1 MAFFE
6 ISISIVLLFFAEIP
20 LFLLLI
26 LGAID
31 SKIKTLLLQ
40 DIDFKIFNNRI
51 MWSVKVSSTKNC
63 KKNLSLGK
71 DIG

>member
-1 MAFFE
+1 MAFFD

-20 LFLLLI
+20 LFLLLV

-31 SKIKTLLLQ
+31 SKIKTLLVL

-63 KKNLSLGK
+63 EKTRVWART
-71 DIG
+71 